1 MNVEMR
7 SLTFRQSFFWVFV
20 YFSKLIANAFQLGG
34 KSNEFKVWFGEN
46 IKYILYEYQILNFS
60 VIIFIN
66 LLWISLIIIID
77 YKFIYKCII
86 LI

>member
-34 KSNEFKVWFGEN
+34 KSNNSRFDLEK
-46 IKYILYEYQILNFS
+46 ILNIYCMSTKF
-60 VIIFIN
+60 
-66 LLWISLIIIID
+66 LISR
-77 YKFIYKCII
+77 
-86 LI
+86 